1 MTRILL
7 LIPTTSY
14 RAEDFLDAARDFG
27 VDVVVGSDQRH
38 VLEHIAPG
46 RSLWVNMQDPE
57 QGALEAEAF
66 AREYPFDA
74 VVPVDDV
81 GTLLAARAAAR
92 LGLPH
97 NPFEAVEATRDK
109 SLLRQ
114 RLEAGG
120 LPSPPYLVL
129 PLDSDPAEGAS
140 RAPYPCVLKPLGLAA
155 SRGVIRANNEAE
167 FAAAFERIRRLLTDP
182 AVAADCGPTA
192 DRLLVEGFVAGV
204 EVAVEGLL
212 TDGRLITLAI
222 FDKPDPLDGPYF
234 EETIYVT
241 PSRLSEAQQQ
251 SVIEATA
258 RSAQALGL
266 VDGPIHAELRVN
278 EDGAWPIDVA
288 ARSIGG
294 LCARTLSFGTGMSL
308 EEIILRHATR
318 SSVPTFDREST
329 AAGVMMLPIPAAGT
343 LRKIEGIEQAEAVT
357 GIESVTMSMRLG
369 DRVVPLPEGGDYLGF
384 MFARA
389 DTPAEVE
396 QALRDAH
403 ALLHFTIE

>member
-1 MTRILL
+1 MTRVLL
-7 LIPTTSY
+7 LIPSTSY

-27 VDVVVGSDQRH
+27 VDVVVGSDQRP

-57 QGALEAEAF
+57 RGALEAEAF

-97 NPFEAVEATRDK
+97 NPFEAVQATRDK

-120 LPSPPYLVL
+120 LLSPPYLVL
-129 PLDSDPAEGAS
+129 PLASDPREGAT
-140 RAPYPCVLKPLGLAA
+140 RAPYPCVLKPLGLSA
-155 SRGVIRANNEAE
+155 SRGVIRANDEAE
-167 FAAAFERIRRLLTDP
+167 FVAAFERIRVLLTDP
-182 AVAADCGPTA
+182 VNAAGCGPTA
-192 DRLLVEGFVAGV
+192 DRVLVEGFVPGI

-222 FDKPDPLDGPYF
+222 FDKPDPLEGPYF

-241 PSRLSEAQQQ
+241 PSRLSEAQQRA
-251 SVIEATA
+251 VIEATD

-266 VDGPIHAELRVN
+266 VDGPIHAELRIN
-278 EDGAWPIDVA
+278 EEGAWPVDVA

-318 SSVPTFDREST
+318 SPVPTFDRET
-329 AAGVMMLPIPAAGT
+329 AAAGVMMLPIPAAGT
-343 LRKIEGIEQAEAVT
+343 LRKVEGIAEAEAVP
-357 GIESVTMSMRLG
+357 GIESVTMSMRVG

-396 QALRDAH
+396 AALRRAH
-403 ALLHFTIE
+403 ALLRFTIE

>member
-27 VDVVVGSDQRH
+27 VDVVVGSDQRP

-46 RSLWVNMQDPE
+46 RSLWVNMADPE
-57 QGALEAEAF
+57 RGALEAEAF

-81 GTLLAARAAAR
+81 GALLAARAAAR

-120 LPSPPYLVL
+120 LLSPPYLVL
-129 PLDSDPAEGAS
+129 PLASDPAAGAA
-140 RAPYPCVLKPLGLAA
+140 RAPYPCVLKPLGLSA
-155 SRGVIRANNEAE
+155 SRGVIRADNEAE
-167 FAAAFERIRRLLTDP
+167 FVVAFARIRALLTDP
-182 AVAADCGPTA
+182 AIAADCGPTA
-192 DRLLVEGFVAGV
+192 DRVLVEGFVPGI

-222 FDKPDPLDGPYF
+222 FDKPDPLEGPYF

-241 PSRLSEAQQQ
+241 PSRLSEAQQRT
-251 SVIEATA
+251 VIEATA

-318 SSVPTFDREST
+318 SPIPTFDREST

-343 LRKIEGIEQAEAVT
+343 LRKIEGVVEAEAVP
-357 GIESVTMSMRLG
+357 GIESVTMSLRVG

-389 DTPAEVE
+389 ETPAEVE
-396 QALRDAH
+396 DALRRAH
-403 ALLHFTIE
+403 ALLRFTIE

>member
-7 LIPTTSY
+7 LIPSTSY
-14 RAEDFLDAARDFG
+14 RAEDFLNAAREFG
-27 VDVVVGSDQRH
+27 VDVVVGSDQRP
-38 VLEHIAPG
+38 VLEHVAPG
-46 RSLWVNMQDPE
+46 RSLWVDMQHPE
-57 QGALEAEAF
+57 QGAAETEAF
-66 AREYPFDA
+66 AREYPLDA
-74 VVPVDDV
+74 IVPVDDV

-109 SLLRQ
+109 SILRA
-114 RLEAGG
+114 RLAAGG
-120 LPSPPYLVL
+120 LLSPPWAVVS
-129 PLDSDPAEGAS
+129 LDANPREVATTV
-140 RAPYPCVLKPLGLAA
+140 PYPCVLKPLALSA
-155 SRGVIRANNEAE
+155 SRGVIRADDEAE
-167 FAAAFERIRRLLTDP
+167 FTAAFERIRSLLTDP

-192 DRLLVEGFVAGV
+192 DRLLVEGFVPGL

-212 TDGRLITLAI
+212 TDGRLIPLAI

-241 PSRLSEAQQQ
+241 PSRLSDAEQGQ
-251 SVIEATA
+251 VIAATVASA
-258 RSAQALGL
+258 RALGL
-266 VDGPIHAELRVN
+266 VDGPIHAELRLN
-278 EDGAWPIDVA
+278 EQGAWPIDVA

-318 SSVPTFDREST
+318 SPVPSFDRESQ

-343 LRKIEGIEQAEAVT
+343 LRAVDGIAEAEAVP
-357 GIESVTMSMRLG
+357 GIESVTMSMRVG

-384 MFARA
+384 MFARGG
-389 DTPAEVE
+389 TPAEVE
-396 QALRDAH
+396 SALREAH
-403 ALLHFTIE
+403 RHLRFTIA

>member
-7 LIPTTSY
+7 LIPSTSY

-27 VDVVVGSDQRH
+27 VDVVVGSDQRP

-46 RSLWVNMQDPE
+46 RSLWVDMQDPE
-57 QGALEAEAF
+57 RGAAEAVAF
-66 AREYPFDA
+66 AQEYPLDA

-81 GTLLAARAAAR
+81 GTLLAARAASR

-109 SLLRQ
+109 SLLRH

-120 LPSPPYLVL
+120 LLSPPYFELQ
-129 PLDSDPAEGAS
+129 LDADPTEAAA
-140 RAPYPCVLKPLGLAA
+140 RAPYPCVLKPLALSA
-155 SRGVIRANNEAE
+155 SRGVIRANTPDE
-167 FAAAFERIRRLLTDP
+167 FVAAFERIRRLLTDP

-192 DRLLVEGFVAGV
+192 DRLLVEGFVPGV

-222 FDKPDPLDGPYF
+222 FDKPDPLDGPFF

-241 PSRLSEAQQQ
+241 PSRLAEAEQHA
-251 SVIEATA
+251 VIEATR
-258 RSAQALGL
+258 RSALAIGL
-266 VDGPIHAELRVN
+266 VDGPIHAELRLN
-278 EDGAWPIDVA
+278 SDGAWPIDVA

-318 SSVPTFDREST
+318 AEVPSFDRESE

-343 LRKIEGIEQAEAVT
+343 LAKVEGIEAAEAVP
-357 GIESVTMSMRLG
+357 GIESVTMTIRTG
-369 DRVVPLPEGGDYLGF
+369 ERVVPLPEGGEYLGF
-384 MFARA
+384 MFAHA
-389 DTPAEVE
+389 ATPAEVE
-396 QALRDAH
+396 AALRSAH
-403 ALLHFTIE
+403 ALLRFTIE

>member
-1 MTRILL
+1 MTRVLL

-27 VDVVVGSDQRH
+27 VDVVVGSDQRP

-46 RSLWVNMQDPE
+46 RSLWVNMQDPDA
-57 QGALEAEAF
+57 GAAEAEAF

-97 NPFEAVEATRDK
+97 NPFEAVQATRDK
-109 SLLRQ
+109 SELRR

-120 LPSPPYLVL
+120 LLSPRHLVL
-129 PLDSDPAEGAS
+129 PLDSDPAIALV
-140 RAPYPCVLKPLGLAA
+140 RAPFPCVLKPLGLAA
-155 SRGVIRANNEAE
+155 SRGVIRANNAKE
-167 FAAAFERIRRLLTDP
+167 FVAAFERIRALLTDP
-182 AVAADCGPTA
+182 EVAADCGPTA
-192 DRLLVEGFVAGV
+192 DRVLVEGFVPGI

-222 FDKPDPLDGPYF
+222 FDKPDPLEGPYV
-234 EETIYVT
+234 EETLYV
-241 PSRLSEAQQQ
+241 PPARLSEAQQQ
-251 SVIEATA
+251 AAIEATA
-258 RSAQALGL
+258 RSARALGL
-266 VDGPIHAELRVN
+266 VDGPIHAELRLN
-278 EDGAWPIDVA
+278 EQGAWPIDVA

-318 SSVPTFDREST
+318 SPVPSFDRESA

-343 LRKIEGIEQAEAVT
+343 LRKVEGIGEAEAVP
-357 GIESVTMSMRLG
+357 GIESVTMSMRVG

-389 DTPAEVE
+389 ETPAEVE
-396 QALRDAH
+396 TALRSAH
-403 ALLHFTIE
+403 SLLHFTIN